1 MENKSIEE
9 LNRELYEISLNLDY
23 RYSELSEKRNS
34 YIIAKAEYENSK
46 DKFTIEA
53 KQRDQSA
60 TQTDISA
67 NAVCLSHES
76 RMKMI
81 RCDSEYNKLKNEIK
95 ALESKK
101 DSLIEMC
108 QNIRKEM
115 SMLHLK

>member
-1 MENKSIEE
+1 MGNKPIGD
-9 LNRELYEISLNLDY
+9 LNRELYEISLTLDY
-23 RYSELSEKRNS
+23 KYSEESEKRDS
-34 YIIAKAEYENSK
+34 YDIAKAEYENSK
-46 DKFTIEA
+46 ARFTIEI
-53 KQRDQSA
+53 KLKNIGA

-67 NAVCLSHES
+67 NAICMSHED

-81 RCDSEYNKLKNEIK
+81 RAYSEYNKVKNEIK